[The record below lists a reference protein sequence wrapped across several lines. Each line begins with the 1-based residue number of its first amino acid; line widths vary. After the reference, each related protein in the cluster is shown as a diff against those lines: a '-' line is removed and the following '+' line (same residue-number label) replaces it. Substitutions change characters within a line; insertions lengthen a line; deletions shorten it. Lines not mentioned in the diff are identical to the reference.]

1 MREAISP
8 GTKNIS
14 VCRVLVSEIRMK
26 LSSSVLLL
34 LSSSQLSLSVEDQ
47 TYRKTPGDDF
57 SNDVYYFGHPSNVKN
72 HRELFNDENN
82 MFLRD
87 GR

>member
-1 MREAISP
+1 
-8 GTKNIS
+8 
-14 VCRVLVSEIRMK
+14 MK

-34 LSSSQLSLSVEDQ
+34 VSSSQLSLSLEDQ
-47 TYRKTPGDDF
+47 TYRKTPGEDL

-72 HRELFNDENN
+72 HRELFNVDND
-82 MFLRD
+82 MYLRD